1 MTEARVVG
9 SVATLELRRNLAI
22 AYAKL
27 DRYRAEQT
35 KNEAMKLTCPRRH
48 ASVPLAFADHMDRF
62 VLFWIGSTARRGP
75 LSYFNRVAPVGIG

>member
-27 DRYRAEQT
+27 DRYALN
-35 KNEAMKLTCPRRH
+35 KPKMKQ
-48 ASVPLAFADHMDRF
+48 
-62 VLFWIGSTARRGP
+62 
-75 LSYFNRVAPVGIG
+75 